1 LRCTFI
7 KESFFVASQ
16 SPDTLTPDAQQ
27 PSAVIAVYSQDLFFG
42 MRIRTVV
49 RQLGYA
55 VSITKDVPTLLSH
68 VTSEVEQPV
77 LTLVDFNQPVDWG
90 DLAPVLQSGVPVVAF
105 GSHTDVEG
113 FRAAKAAGVARV
125 VSNGEMSRSLA
136 DLVAKYART

>member
-1 LRCTFI
+1 MSTPI
-7 KESFFVASQ
+7 PN
-16 SPDTLTPDAQQ
+16 SPAA
-27 PSAVIAVYSQDLFFG
+27 PSYPAVIAVYSQDLFFG

-68 VTSEVEQPV
+68 VTSDTGQPV

-90 DLAPVLQSGVPVVAF
+90 DFAPVLQSGVPVVAF

-136 DLVAKYART
+136 DLVVKYART